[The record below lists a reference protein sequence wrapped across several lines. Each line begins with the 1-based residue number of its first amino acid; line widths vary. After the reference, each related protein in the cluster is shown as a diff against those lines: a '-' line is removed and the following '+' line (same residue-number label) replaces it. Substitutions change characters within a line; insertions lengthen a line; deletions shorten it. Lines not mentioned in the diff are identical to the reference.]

1 MKNILTIVGI
11 LSAITL
17 LITYKALLENPYI
30 SRSIKSS
37 GEYSTSLA
45 RQGIGGYTFIYFMTI
60 ISVLILYY
68 FIEAEKP
75 WKKMGAA
82 VCYVIS
88 VLFTI
93 KSNYMTAFLIVII
106 GACLLVFLK
115 LSLKGRKG
123 IIAGVLVVLFIAL
136 LGFNLDKIL
145 SMIGPI
151 LPKRISSV
159 LLVDDGISVTESI
172 INEFL
177 GDRWPTMLR
186 SIEAFKEHPILG
198 LLGSGQLQV
207 SNGSLYG
214 FGQHS
219 YILDTFALYGIVG
232 GTLNLLALAAP
243 FINRYRIKR
252 DISLDITM
260 FVVMLL
266 LYLVNNAS
274 ESIALA
280 VTIIYPFIRD
290 ITVIKN
296 REVHDEVFMSL

>member
-1 MKNILTIVGI
+1 
-11 LSAITL
+11 
-17 LITYKALLENPYI
+17 
-30 SRSIKSS
+30 
-37 GEYSTSLA
+37 
-45 RQGIGGYTFIYFMTI
+45 
-60 ISVLILYY
+60 
-68 FIEAEKP
+68 
-75 WKKMGAA
+75 
-82 VCYVIS
+82 
-88 VLFTI
+88 
-93 KSNYMTAFLIVII
+93 
-106 GACLLVFLK
+106 
-115 LSLKGRKG
+115 
-123 IIAGVLVVLFIAL
+123 
-136 LGFNLDKIL
+136 
-145 SMIGPI
+145 
-151 LPKRISSV
+151 
-159 LLVDDGISVTESI
+159 
-172 INEFL
+172 
-177 GDRWPTMLR
+177 MLR